1 MIAIVETLHTCILY
15 PLWKEQSVG
24 AISKLNDYITQN
36 PEKPRNVIEDIS
48 VFVIK
53 ILKLKQMPYILDQPV
68 EKQSV
73 NCNFKTK

>member
-1 MIAIVETLHTCILY
+1 MIEIVETLHTCIFY
-15 PLWKEQSVG
+15 PLWEEQSVG

-73 NCNFKTK
+73 NCNFKT

>member
-1 MIAIVETLHTCILY
+1 MIEIVETLHTYILY
-15 PLWKEQSVG
+15 PLWEEQSVG

-36 PEKPRNVIEDIS
+36 PEKLRNVIEDIS

-53 ILKLKQMPYILDQPV
+53 ILKLKQMHYILDQPV

-73 NCNFKTK
+73 NCNFKT